1 MENRKPVPGVDT
13 PREDDVVTRCA
24 GGCGRW
30 LVRMHPRHIIGGA
43 RLNEG
48 TGEMERYGPLSP
60 EEVAIELARLE
71 QGGSRCISCGP
82 PPAK

>member
-1 MENRKPVPGVDT
+1 
-13 PREDDVVTRCA
+13 
-24 GGCGRW
+24 
-30 LVRMHPRHIIGGA
+30 MHPRHILGGA
-43 RLNEG
+43 RLNEE

-60 EEVAIELARLE
+60 EEIAIELARLE